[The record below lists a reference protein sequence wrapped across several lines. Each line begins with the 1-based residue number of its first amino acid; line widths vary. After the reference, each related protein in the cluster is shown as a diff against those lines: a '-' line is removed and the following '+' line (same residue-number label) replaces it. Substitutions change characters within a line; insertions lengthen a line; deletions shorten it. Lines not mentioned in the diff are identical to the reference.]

1 MPGHVDDHTFRTR
14 EGKRL
19 NRTGDSLAGRLRA
32 MNYPAPQYALV
43 NGIRIAYETA
53 GSGFPLLMLHG
64 FPRTHRTWEKMT
76 PMLTERFTL
85 IMPDRRG
92 YGDSDRGSAPQAYE
106 NSSMASDML
115 AVMDHLGIVDF
126 MVVGHDKGMPTAR
139 RVASDN
145 SGRVK
150 GAVLLDGMPEG
161 VNLSRDKDTSG
172 RAWYFDFF
180 RQRRVAE
187 QLIGQNPQL
196 FFSLF
201 LERNPH
207 LTAEEHAYYVSM
219 FSRRGSVDAILAD
232 YRAGLEVDG
241 EYWQAQAA
249 AGIRMTVP
257 ILALWGGRGPT
268 ANAPV
273 LDAWRQVAEDVRG
286 EVVENASHYVQEE
299 QPEFVA
305 GRILAFVDEL
315 GIQ

>member
-1 MPGHVDDHTFRTR
+1 M
-14 EGKRL
+14 
-19 NRTGDSLAGRLRA
+19 S
-32 MNYPAPQYALV
+32 YPTPQYARV
-43 NGIRIAYETA
+43 NGIKIAYETA
-53 GSGFPLLMLHG
+53 GNGFPLLMLHG
-64 FPRTHRTWEKMT
+64 FPRTHRTWEKVT
-76 PMLTERFTL
+76 PMLAEHFTL

-92 YGDSDRGSAPQAYE
+92 YGDSDRGSAPEAYE
-106 NSSMASDML
+106 NAAMASDML
-115 AVMDHLGIVDF
+115 GVMNHLDIVDF

-145 SGRVK
+145 PGRVK

-161 VNLSRDKDTSG
+161 ASMPRGKDTSG
-172 RAWYFDFF
+172 RTWYFDFF
-180 RQRRVAE
+180 RQRGVAE
-187 QLIGQNPQL
+187 QLIGQNPRL

-207 LTAEEHAYYVSM
+207 LTAEEHDYYSSM

-241 EYWQAQAA
+241 AYWRAQAE

-268 ANAPV
+268 ANGPV
-273 LDAWRQVAEDVRG
+273 LEAWRQVADDVRG
-286 EVVENASHYVQEE
+286 EVVENSAHYVHEE

-305 GRILAFVDEL
+305 GRILAFADEL
-315 GIQ
+315 QIT